1 MFNRRTISRNSKSI
15 ARTIL
20 IALVIILLAQAFD
33 LPARHVLDYLTA
45 VLEHTVVLL
54 PSLALNAWHSLHPA
68 AFDQPHFSL
77 CALGYGLLT
86 SLVSST

>member
-1 MFNRRTISRNSKSI
+1 MFNQPTNSKGSKPI
-15 ARTIL
+15 ARTII
-20 IALVIILLAQAFD
+20 IALVIVILAQASD
-33 LPARHVLDYLTA
+33 LPAGHVLDFLTA

-54 PSLALNAWHSLHPA
+54 PSLALTAWHSLHPG